1 MDNRRR
7 KMVEGS
13 ISREA
18 KKMIERSPT
27 AAEFS
32 AHFFGPKGRLRQLWT
47 DDAERT
53 EVVKSPLYK
62 ELQLMLAQ
70 LRTREADSFEQD
82 VERFSGRLTVVVP
95 KSLHAALK
103 LEAAAEGISLA
114 ELIRLKLGVPYRL
127 SVRLMAPGKSDSEA
141 A

>member
-1 MDNRRR
+1 MDSRRR

-13 ISREA
+13 IAREA
-18 KKMIERSPT
+18 KKLFERGPT
-27 AAEFS
+27 VAEFS
-32 AHFFGPKGRLRQLWT
+32 AHFFGPKGLLRQLWET
-47 DDAERT
+47 DQERSA
-53 EVVKSPLYK
+53 VVKSQLYRDI
-62 ELQLMLAQ
+62 QGMLAK
-70 LRTREADSFEQD
+70 LREKEVDAFEQD
-82 VERFSGRLTVVVP
+82 LERLSGRLTVVVP

-103 LEAAAEGISLA
+103 VEAAGEGISLA